1 MENLSIGIKISN
13 VEELVEASQEVA
25 KKAEEFQEAIKRLNE
40 VKIEVTDDC
49 VRNAKP
55 EETSTYQGNKQ
66 QKDILENLLIYSKVL
81 KNSDF
86 HAKIIISAD
95 GVYLDQTKEFQPL
108 DETLL
113 DQLTRV

>member
-1 MENLSIGIKISN
+1 MKNLSIGIKISN

-25 KKAEEFQEAIKRLNE
+25 KKAEELQEAIKRLGDI
-40 VKIEVTDDC
+40 KIELIADC
-49 VRNAKP
+49 VRSSKP
-55 EETSTYQGNKQ
+55 EETSNHQDNKQ
-66 QKDILENLLIYSKVL
+66 QKEILENLLIYSKVL

-95 GVYLDQTKEFQPL
+95 GVYLDQTKEFHPL

-113 DQLTRV
+113 D